1 MGFIQS
7 YEVFQAV
14 DRLHAAYVTRQLPT
28 ESVDRNDPLLNQGFH
43 VLHVAFVGG
52 LRGLEGALAVQ
63 RDAAD
68 EGRHDMAP
76 TEDLEVEARPTDACV
91 LELQHVSMLDGLGA
105 GVTVEI
111 EVGVAMVRVRR
122 GVDHATQ
129 ELVLDALE
137 ARENRARTLS

>member
-1 MGFIQS
+1 
-7 YEVFQAV
+7 
-14 DRLHAAYVTRQLPT
+14 
-28 ESVDRNDPLLNQGFH
+28 
-43 VLHVAFVGG
+43 
-52 LRGLEGALAVQ
+52 
-63 RDAAD
+63 
-68 EGRHDMAP
+68 MAP
-76 TEDLEVEARPTDACV
+76 TEDLDRLFEGRKPAVSSDCARLARAHTLELFRVPDLEVEARPTDACV
-91 LELQHVSMLDGLGA
+91 LELQHVSMLDGPGA